1 VNPYVDKRKC
11 PAQNKIC
18 KAIPACPNQAIGY
31 VEDEQEPL
39 GGRIVFDYDR
49 CEGCG
54 QCAAECCGDAIE
66 MR

>member
-1 VNPYVDKRKC
+1 MKPYLDKRKC

-18 KAIPACPNQAIGY
+18 KAMPACPNGAIGY

-39 GGRIVFDYDR
+39 GGRIVFDYDL
-49 CEGCG
+49 CDGCG